1 MKWQN
6 HFTIPGYRDTV
17 FQTDG
22 KLTKEFAQAELIMEI
37 PSSRRTETIQNKRQ
51 MTDKKQVADNDYEV
65 TGLEGTSYRRE
76 GTKLQ
81 VRKGKGTG
89 RKINH

>member
-1 MKWQN
+1 MLVPAAG
-6 HFTIPGYRDTV
+6 HDGMAGAIPSYPV
-17 FQTDG
+17 
-22 KLTKEFAQAELIMEI
+22 IEI
-37 PSSRRTETIQNKRQ
+37 PSSRRAETIQNKRQ

>member
-1 MKWQN
+1 MLVRAAG
-6 HFTIPGYRDTV
+6 HVGMAGAIPSYPV
-17 FQTDG
+17 
-22 KLTKEFAQAELIMEI
+22 MEV
-37 PSSRRTETIQNKRQ
+37 PSSRRAETKQNKRQ